1 MHSDSVAESI
11 HSDTTE
17 RSVRSERPVDKQSHT
32 SLASIKT
39 EASDHP
45 ADTAKTVDVV
55 ADDGNISN
63 SAAESVAS
71 SSEDSEF
78 TNDRNSQGQ
87 EPPVEPE
94 ESVRGKITSVVE
106 GESKEH
112 HSGDE
117 METMN
122 IRVSDTTDGTAELT
136 SSSRSVQSTNSVDSK
151 KSSTG
156 GSGDASPMGS
166 GTALISGDAAPTGGD
181 AASPSGS
188 GDSSRQSTK
197 SYEAETTSEDEKTRE
212 QPLDQSSGGVGVATA
227 ESTLHTE
234 VAEEMQ
240 KVLQEQEHKGKIFL
254 GSGSDL
260 DF

>member
-1 MHSDSVAESI
+1 MHSDTVAESI

-17 RSVRSERPVDKQSHT
+17 RSVRSERPVDKRSQT

-55 ADDGNISN
+55 ADDGNVSN

-78 TNDRNSQGQ
+78 TNDRNSQVQ

-106 GESKEH
+106 GDSKEH

-117 METMN
+117 METLK
-122 IRVSDTTDGTAELT
+122 IRVSDTPDGVAELT
-136 SSSRSVQSTNSVDSK
+136 SSSRSIQSTNSVDSK

-166 GTALISGDAAPTGGD
+166 DAAPTGGD
-181 AASPSGS
+181 AAPPSGS

-212 QPLDQSSGGVGVATA
+212 QPLDQSSGGVGVTTA

-260 DF
+260 DQIFDSL